1 MIDALKPYPAYKD
14 ANLPWL
20 GRVPQHWAE
29 QRAKYFFREVDER
42 STTGEEELLSVSHVT
57 GVTPRKQNVT
67 MFMAES
73 NVGHKVCRPGDL
85 VINTMW
91 AFMAALGVAKQTG
104 VVSPSYG
111 VYRPRQPGCLLPD
124 FVDHLLR
131 VDAYKSEYLC
141 RSTGIRASRLRLYPE
156 QFLRIPIL
164 CPPPDEQ
171 AAIVRFLRHLER
183 RVRRYIRAK
192 RRIIDL
198 LNEQKQAIIHRAV
211 SRGLNPNVHL
221 KSSGVEWLGD
231 VPDHWILKRFKFVT
245 SITSG
250 QVDPREPEYRNQVLI
265 APNHIESGSGRI
277 IRQETA
283 DHQGADSGKYLVQA
297 GQIIYSKI
305 RPNLRKAA
313 IATTDCL
320 CSADMYPIWPRTSE
334 LHPEYLLMLL
344 LSEPFTKYA
353 VDCSMRVAMPKINRQ
368 ALGECRLWYPPL
380 VEQDKILRHLKERLS
395 LPDEAAAAI
404 RREVEYVRNFRARLA
419 ADVVS
424 GNLDVRKAVAF
435 LPDEPDEMEPVDETD
450 IFADGDDDIDA
461 NAVPEEADA

>member
-1 MIDALKPYPAYKD
+1 MIHTLKPYPAYKD

-164 CPPPDEQ
+164 CPPPVEQ
-171 AAIVRFLRHLER
+171 AAIVRFLDHFER

-198 LNEQKQAIIHRAV
+198 LNERKRAIIYRAV
-211 SRGLNPNVHL
+211 VRGLDPNVRL
-221 KSSGVEWLGD
+221 KPSGVEWLGE
-231 VPDHWILKRFKFVT
+231 VPEDWIASRIKNEFACLNRHRIPLSGSQRGEMTLRQYDYYGASGVIDKVDAYIFDDELLLIAEDGANLVLRNLPLAIIARGKFWVNNHAHILKPKR
-245 SITSG
+245 G
-250 QVDPREPEYRNQVLI
+250 
-265 APNHIESGSGRI
+265 
-277 IRQETA
+277 
-283 DHQGADSGKYLVQA
+283 
-297 GQIIYSKI
+297 
-305 RPNLRKAA
+305 NL
-313 IATTDCL
+313 
-320 CSADMYPIWPRTSE
+320 
-334 LHPEYLLMLL
+334 EYLAHRLEMLSYLPWISGAAQPKLTKDRLM
-344 LSEPFTKYA
+344 SIGIA
-353 VDCSMRVAMPKINRQ
+353 V
-368 ALGECRLWYPPL
+368 PPPE
-380 VEQDKILRHLKERLS
+380 EQDKISKQLQAETKSFCDAIICLQKEVDAVREYRSRL
-395 LPDEAAAAI
+395 
-404 RREVEYVRNFRARLA
+404 V
-419 ADVVS
+419 ADVVI
-424 GNLDVRKAVAF
+424 GKLDVREVATC
-435 LPDEPDEMEPVDETD
+435 LPTEGEEAEPIDDNDALMDAADE
-450 IFADGDDDIDA
+450 ADFD
-461 NAVPEEADA
+461 AVPEEADA